1 MAEAEAENGCVQSRA
16 IPGNV
21 PMEEVKANR
30 SYELLEQNRRLS
42 TPFMIEKTQREADK
56 AWDKFYKA
64 HQDKFFK
71 NRNWTDREFKELR
84 YVQTDSDEQ
93 DNTQVTTSLLTESP
107 VLLEVGC
114 GVGNTIY
121 PLLEKNQALRV
132 HCCDFSPRAVQMVE
146 KHPLYDT
153 ERVNAFVYD
162 LVKERT
168 SELLQHQIRQRSWLP
183 ITTLSLIFVL
193 SAIPPQEHIPVLRS
207 LVHAIPVGASVVF
220 RDYARGDLAQVR
232 FHTRRDAQWSEPSLL
247 SDTHDWYRRG
257 DHTMAY
263 YFTVAQ
269 VEALFQEVGGVSGHV
284 EEVVKIS
291 TNRRTGA
298 VMDRRFI
305 QAQMRRDS

>member
-1 MAEAEAENGCVQSRA
+1 MENSKPGMSEAEAENGSVQSRA

-30 SYELLEQNRRLS
+30 SYELLEQNRRVS

-84 YVQTDSDEQ
+84 SSQTENDEQ
-93 DNTQVTTSLLTESP
+93 DNTQVTTSLMTEAP
-107 VLLEVGC
+107 ILLEVGC

-146 KHPLYDT
+146 KHPLYDA

-168 SELLQHQIRQRSWLP
+168 M
-183 ITTLSLIFVL
+183 
-193 SAIPPQEHIPVLRS
+193 
-207 LVHAIPVGASVVF
+207 GASVVF

-305 QAQMRRDS
+305 QAQMRRNS